1 MIKKI
6 KKFNVRLKLANPF
19 YLNIRN
25 IKIKVLISQKI
36 IRSII
41 KTIIKLWHN
50 FIKTFNIIIFKFRLI
65 YINIQDNYN

>member
-19 YLNIRN
+19 YVNIRN

-41 KTIIKLWHN
+41 KTIIKLWNN

-65 YINIQDNYN
+65 YLNIQENYN

>member
-19 YLNIRN
+19 YVNIRN

-41 KTIIKLWHN
+41 KTIIKLWNN

-65 YINIQDNYN
+65 YINIQENYN